1 MNTQEK
7 YISHGSLFSGIGGFD
22 LAAKWISWKNV
33 FHCEINEFCTKILNY
48 HFPNAEH
55 YTDITKTDFTKW
67 RGKIDVLS
75 GGFSCMD
82 GIHNKNIH
90 VIKWA
95 YLKDLTLN
103 MED

>member
-1 MNTQEK
+1 MKIEEIEK
-7 YISHGSLFSGIGGFD
+7 VANEKFKDNSFAYKGFIEGAEWRINIVWHDAEEQPKNWYETCLVELGSSVSSFFTLSY
-22 LAAKWISWKNV
+22 
-33 FHCEINEFCTKILNY
+33 Y
-48 HFPNAEH
+48 HH
-55 YTDITKTDFTKW
+55 
-67 RGKIDVLS
+67 

-103 MED
+103 MEG